1 MFFNK
6 NKKKVNKELE
16 EIQDDVK
23 IKKALGANYVCLP
36 VTSHNTDI
44 IKDWCAQE
52 GYKFEVDHMNEEG
65 LIYYK
70 ISGWD

>member
-6 NKKKVNKELE
+6 NKKKANKELE

-36 VTSHNTDI
+36 VTSHNTDL